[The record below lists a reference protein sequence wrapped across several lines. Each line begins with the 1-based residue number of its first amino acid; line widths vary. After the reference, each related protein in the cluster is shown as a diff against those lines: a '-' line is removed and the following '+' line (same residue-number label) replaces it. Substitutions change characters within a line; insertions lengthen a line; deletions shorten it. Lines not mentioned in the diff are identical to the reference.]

1 MPVVK
6 SNPPRHEPDKPDLSN
21 LTITDAIRNAAK
33 TVVHAYKA
41 FDWDQLQNDDLD
53 FVHLHFEDDAGL
65 QRAND
70 LILQLATA
78 KPEFI
83 VETRRRYLH
92 LFFQTVRKYVID
104 CIKALQGRPKR
115 DSPGAAIAADLKSKL
130 KALKANQGRLGC
142 LENDFKRLLD
152 SLIYQQQPN
161 DASQRLSIWKQAS
174 AILNEV
180 ETVRRTVIE
189 DARNVGRPTRT
200 APPPPIEPLRFGD
213 SGEHWLSLP
222 LSVFTGRIVGF
233 SNKIVQINTGQ
244 RQVVMDG
251 NLVVYEELL
260 TRCGLLRLEIP
271 CQDDVPASE
280 AIELQKKTDRLSEA
294 VHALL
299 AEIPG
304 QTATEEAKRLTQ
316 VGLPTISPP
325 EAAQSTDLTAAGEK
339 PGEDAKSKSGGALGL
354 PTVGIS
360 PEDAPGIDPACQK
373 DNLIESPITKIVES
387 SNKFHN
393 LTIDGG
399 FRIKVDGED
408 ETTELNRRTLLG
420 LAIYAKDDAAVGFR
434 INTRTFLGDVE
445 GHDVKWS
452 NRWSARCKGLADCLL
467 FSIGDITDLD
477 LFVKN
482 LVEEKPHAVSDYLWH
497 QFSEKHQNRIS
508 SYGNKLKPKEKAA
521 FKKEFLWNLN
531 RIVRGPSIY
540 ELKRFA
546 DFHLSDNVAELI
558 RKAPE
563 GRERIYLNR
572 MLLLAAYPKMIRKR
586 QIFQWF
592 SAQLVADGEYDI
604 LGLRFV
610 KKPGPEMI
618 RTYLNGN
625 PFKTR
630 RRRKALGAT

>member
-33 TVVHAYKA
+33 AVVHAYRA

-233 SNKIVQINTGQ
+233 SNKIVQINTG
-244 RQVVMDG
+244 RGQVVMDG
-251 NLVVYEELL
+251 NFVVYEELF

-271 CQDDVPASE
+271 V
-280 AIELQKKTDRLSEA
+280 
-294 VHALL
+294 
-299 AEIPG
+299 
-304 QTATEEAKRLTQ
+304 
-316 VGLPTISPP
+316 
-325 EAAQSTDLTAAGEK
+325 
-339 PGEDAKSKSGGALGL
+339 SG
-354 PTVGIS
+354 
-360 PEDAPGIDPACQK
+360 
-373 DNLIESPITKIVES
+373 
-387 SNKFHN
+387 
-393 LTIDGG
+393 
-399 FRIKVDGED
+399 RIKL
-408 ETTELNRRTLLG
+408 THLG
-420 LAIYAKDDAAVGFR
+420 SLQTDPPLAG
-434 INTRTFLGDVE
+434 
-445 GHDVKWS
+445 
-452 NRWSARCKGLADCLL
+452 
-467 FSIGDITDLD
+467 
-477 LFVKN
+477 
-482 LVEEKPHAVSDYLWH
+482 
-497 QFSEKHQNRIS
+497 
-508 SYGNKLKPKEKAA
+508 
-521 FKKEFLWNLN
+521 
-531 RIVRGPSIY
+531 
-540 ELKRFA
+540 
-546 DFHLSDNVAELI
+546 
-558 RKAPE
+558 
-563 GRERIYLNR
+563 
-572 MLLLAAYPKMIRKR
+572 
-586 QIFQWF
+586 QI
-592 SAQLVADGEYDI
+592 
-604 LGLRFV
+604 
-610 KKPGPEMI
+610 
-618 RTYLNGN
+618 
-625 PFKTR
+625 
-630 RRRKALGAT
+630 